1 MARDG
6 QAGRESILGL
16 ARQLISGFIGL
27 AKIELAHGRQE
38 VGEML
43 VSTRGAAVR
52 IGIGLAFVFLA
63 LIAFVGF
70 VVLGLASLTGL
81 PAWLIALILFVLF
94 GLAAGLLAYTGI
106 KRIKIGPP
114 NQTIASV
121 REDINWAKR
130 LLRRG

>member
-1 MARDG
+1 MASG
-6 QAGRESILGL
+6 EQAGRESILGL
-16 ARQLISGFIGL
+16 ARQLIGGVIGL
-27 AKIELAHGRQE
+27 ARIELVHGRQE
-38 VGEML
+38 IGEML
-43 VSTRGAAVR
+43 VTTRGAAVR
-52 IGIGLAFVFLA
+52 IGIGLGFVFLA

-81 PAWLIALILFVLF
+81 PGWLIALILFVLF

-106 KRIKIGPP
+106 KRIKLGPP
-114 NQTIASV
+114 NETIASV